1 VSIATTDHSSDEC
14 LLPIATVI
22 HCSDVVI
29 GIGQL
34 PMAKLAYNQLLQ
46 CMFVVVDE
54 GLLLACHHYSC
65 QLQSLYDPT
74 PPLAPHQR
82 DHLPNHLEG

>member
-1 VSIATTDHSSDEC
+1 
-14 LLPIATVI
+14 
-22 HCSDVVI
+22 
-29 GIGQL
+29 
-34 PMAKLAYNQLLQ
+34 MAKLAYNQLLQ

-74 PPLAPHQR
+74 PPPGSPPERSSSESLGR
-82 DHLPNHLEG
+82 LKSLISKM